1 VNAPA
6 DPDLSWLRRANVWLH
21 ELNRQRLARRKLRRK
36 RAAERAWFAADDP
49 QRSEVARALQQ
60 RLAAAGSDVKLSLI
74 VWPGSDAPAGDAALG
89 TLAQS
94 LYANWEL
101 LWPQGVAPPKG
112 IDAHLRAYDTQ
123 GAAGAGLVDVALR
136 SATGSHVALIPDQ
149 WAIAPHALMLVAE
162 AIGRFR
168 HARVIYGDDD
178 CLDAHGRRHSACMRC
193 DWNLELL
200 RSSPYLN
207 GLVAVRRDAWQPL
220 DSAFAQGQAAWWATM
235 LQLTE
240 TLQANEVLHLPHVLG
255 HRLTDARTNHQPAR
269 PGIDELAAVQSHLDR
284 RAPGA
289 IAQACIE
296 GGVHVRYPLPEPAPL
311 VSLIIP
317 TRNGLRLLR
326 QCVQSILGNTDYR
339 RYEVVIVDNGSDDAA
354 TLEYLQSLRGHPLVR
369 VHRDERPFNFSAL
382 NNAAAGL
389 CRGELLGLVNND
401 IEVIDGGWLREMA
414 GLAQRRD
421 VGAVGA
427 RLWFSNGTL
436 QHAGVILGIG
446 GVAGHVHRQLPRAA
460 PGYQGRALLTQ
471 EFSAVTAACLL
482 LRREVFEAVGGMD
495 EAHLAVDYNDID
507 FCLRIRRSGL
517 RVIWTP
523 HAQLYHH
530 ESATRGTARSTAAE
544 QRYQGEIGFMH
555 KNWGPLLECD
565 PAYNPNLELRGLDF
579 ALSATPRVSLE
590 TPWFDQLGAA
600 RRLLNLGD

>member
-1 VNAPA
+1 VVRDL
-6 DPDLSWLRRANVWLH
+6 DPSQLAALCGRAMPGEHLS
-21 ELNRQRLARRKLRRK
+21 
-36 RAAERAWFAADDP
+36 ADD
-49 QRSEVARALQQ
+49 
-60 RLAAAGSDVKLSLI
+60 
-74 VWPGSDAPAGDAALG
+74 
-89 TLAQS
+89 
-94 LYANWEL
+94 
-101 LWPQGVAPPKG
+101 
-112 IDAHLRAYDTQ
+112 
-123 GAAGAGLVDVALR
+123 
-136 SATGSHVALIPDQ
+136 
-149 WAIAPHALMLVAE
+149 
-162 AIGRFR
+162 
-168 HARVIYGDDD
+168 
-178 CLDAHGRRHSACMRC
+178 LDACCYGP
-193 DWNLELL
+193 E
-200 RSSPYLN
+200 
-207 GLVAVRRDAWQPL
+207 
-220 DSAFAQGQAAWWATM
+220 GQ
-235 LQLTE
+235 
-240 TLQANEVLHLPHVLG
+240 
-255 HRLTDARTNHQPAR
+255 
-269 PGIDELAAVQSHLDR
+269 
-284 RAPGA
+284 
-289 IAQACIE
+289 
-296 GGVHVRYPLPEPAPL
+296 VH
-311 VSLIIP
+311 
-317 TRNGLRLLR
+317 
-326 QCVQSILGNTDYR
+326 
-339 RYEVVIVDNGSDDAA
+339 GSDDAA

-565 PAYNPNLELRGLDF
+565 PAYNPNLALRGLDF